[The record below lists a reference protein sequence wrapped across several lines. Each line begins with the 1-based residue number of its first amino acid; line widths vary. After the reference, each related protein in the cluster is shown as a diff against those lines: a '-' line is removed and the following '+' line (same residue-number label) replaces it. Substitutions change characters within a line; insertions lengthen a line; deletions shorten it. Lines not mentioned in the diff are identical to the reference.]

1 KRGWGRHRSAGSIRL
16 SYHNRKG
23 NKMDKDQI
31 KVLLIEDNPG
41 DVRLIQE
48 MLSDNRHLFRLEDV
62 DRLSKGLEFL
72 AETDIDVVLIDLGL
86 PDSRGLETFKRFHN
100 HKPTMPVV
108 VLTGLDDEA
117 LGIKA
122 VREGAQDYLMKGDVG
137 KNVLTRSLRFAIERQ
152 KLLCEL
158 QDANT
163 KIGRLEGLLPICAA
177 CKMIR
182 DDKNDW
188 NHIETYIR
196 DRSDADFTHTICPT
210 CAKELYPEL
219 YKDKKP

>member
-1 KRGWGRHRSAGSIRL
+1 
-16 SYHNRKG
+16 
-23 NKMDKDQI
+23 MDKKKI
-31 KVLLIEDNPG
+31 SVLLIEDNPG

-48 MLSDNRHLFRLEDV
+48 MLSDIKQLFSIEHV
-62 DRLSKGLEFL
+62 DRLSEGLAL
-72 AETDIDVVLIDLGL
+72 LSETDIDVALIDLGL
-86 PDSRGLETFKRFHN
+86 PDSQGLETFTRIHS

-122 VREGAQDYLMKGDVG
+122 VQEGAQDYLMKGDVG
-137 KNVLTRSLRFAIERQ
+137 KSILTRSLRYAIERQ
-152 KLLCEL
+152 KLLCDL

-163 KIGRLEGLLPICAA
+163 KINRLEGLLPICAS
-177 CKMIR
+177 CKKIR

-196 DRSDADFTHTICPT
+196 DRSDADFTHTICPK
-210 CAKELYPEL
+210 CAIELYPEL
-219 YKDKKP
+219 YKDKKL